1 MANQRSTYEFME
13 YLASGEKDEGAS
25 DPDRIPALSKI
36 SEQMGVSISSLREQL
51 EVAKAL
57 GFVEVRPRTG
67 TRRLPYSFTPSV
79 HGSLSYAI
87 ALDPSYFATFSD
99 LRKAVEAAYVIQAA
113 KSLTTE
119 DIVKLEDLIESA
131 WEKLR
136 GDPIR
141 LPHREHRELHLT
153 LFTNLENPFV
163 LGILEAYWNAYED
176 VGLNRYAGLD
186 YLEEVWRY
194 HQSMVEAIRS
204 GDFETGRQ
212 ILVDHFDLMSQRP
225 DQAG

>member
-1 MANQRSTYEFME
+1 MANQRGTYEFIE
-13 YLASGEKDEGAS
+13 YLASGEKDENTS
-25 DPDRIPALSKI
+25 DPARIPALTKI
-36 SEQMGVSISSLREQL
+36 SEKLGVSISSLREQL

-79 HGSLSYAI
+79 HSSLSYAI
-87 ALDPSYFATFSD
+87 ALDRSYFAAFSD
-99 LRKAVEAAYVIQAA
+99 LRKAVEAAFWTQAA
-113 KSLTTE
+113 ERLSKSDHDNLE
-119 DIVKLEDLIESA
+119 ILIDRAWKKLQ
-131 WEKLR
+131 

-141 LPHREHRELHLT
+141 LPHREHRELHLAI
-153 LFTNLENPFV
+153 FSNLKNPFV
-163 LGILEAYWNAYED
+163 LGILEAYWNAYEE

-194 HQSMVEAIRS
+194 HRHMVEAICQ
-204 GDFETGRQ
+204 GKHELGRQ

-225 DQAG
+225 DKAG

>member
-1 MANQRSTYEFME
+1 MTNQRPTYEFME
-13 YLASGEKDEGAS
+13 YLASGEKDEGTE

-36 SEQMGVSISSLREQL
+36 SEKMGVSISSLREQL

-87 ALDPSYFATFSD
+87 SLDRSYFATFSD
-99 LRKAVEAAYVIQAA
+99 LRKAVEAAYCTQAA
-113 KSLTTE
+113 EILTET
-119 DIVKLEDLIESA
+119 DLAKLDDLIESA

-141 LPHREHRELHLT
+141 LPHSEHRELHLT
-153 LFTNLENPFV
+153 IFSHLENAFV
-163 LGILEAYWNAYED
+163 IGILEAYWDAYEG
-176 VGLNRYAGLD
+176 VGLNQYAGLD
-186 YLEEVWRY
+186 YLEEVWRC
-194 HQSMVEAIRS
+194 HHKMVEAFHS
-204 GDFETGRQ
+204 QDFEGGKR
-212 ILVDHFDLMSQRP
+212 IMVEHFDLMSQRP
-225 DQAG
+225 DRTE